1 MDLTKTYIDTYTDK
15 LVKEFNKQ
23 HQIEQINLV
32 LMEIA
37 GGNFHQAAPVSD
49 NFDEIDAIA
58 AGVNMLS
65 EELRDTM
72 ISRNYLDRILRSI
85 VDMLFIFD
93 ENFCIQQI
101 TPKACL
107 LLNQHE
113 ENFIGQ
119 SIHALFDGRQKKFV
133 QRMTESLQQ
142 KGQLHNIE
150 TTFRTLDKKKLPVT
164 LSLFALNNNRN
175 VTTGYLMIAEDVKE
189 KKDTSNTLKKRN
201 EELQTL
207 IYRTSHDLKGPLA
220 SMLGLFNIMEMEKQN
235 LSSLQNYM
243 AHLQRC
249 VEKLNNTV
257 LGLLEV
263 GLVDQSALSMRP
275 FYLYDMLQDVIE
287 SLRNFPGRD
296 QVEVNLSVDKKLQII
311 SSEKALS
318 SVLQNLIENSI
329 KYRQTDSSKT
339 SVVHVNAHI
348 DKGNL
353 ILLIKDNGQGMDKN
367 VLKKAFNMFYRGN
380 ENSKGSGLGLFIV
393 KSTIEKLKGEVI
405 LRSKVQEGT
414 EIKMILPQGFL

>member
-1 MDLTKTYIDTYTDK
+1 MDLTKIYIDTYTDK

-23 HQIEQINLV
+23 HQVEQINLV

-37 GGNFHQAAPVSD
+37 GGNFHQTAPVSD

-101 TPKACL
+101 TSRACL

-113 ENFIGQ
+113 ENCVGQ
-119 SIHALFDGRQKKFV
+119 SIHMLFDGRQRKFV

-150 TTFRTLDKKKLPVT
+150 TTFRTFNKKKLPVT
-164 LSLFALNNNRN
+164 LSLFALKNNRN
-175 VTTGYLMIAEDVKE
+175 ITTGYLMIAEDVKE

-201 EELQTL
+201 EELRTL

-220 SMLGLFNIMEMEKQN
+220 SMLGLFNVMEMERQN

-243 AHLQRC
+243 FHLQKC
-249 VEKLNNTV
+249 VEKLNKTV

-275 FYLYDMLQDVIE
+275 FYLYNTLQDVID
-287 SLRNFPGRD
+287 SLSNFPGRD
-296 QVEVNLSVDKKLQII
+296 QVEINLSVDKKLQVI

-329 KYRQTDSSKT
+329 KYRQSDSGKI
-339 SVVHVNAHI
+339 SVVQVSAHV
-348 DKGNL
+348 DKGYL
-353 ILLIKDNGQGMDKN
+353 IMLIKDNGQGMDKN
-367 VLKKAFNMFYRGN
+367 VIKKAFNMFYRGN
-380 ENSKGSGLGLFIV
+380 ENSDGSGLGLFIV
-393 KSTIEKLKGEVI
+393 KSTIEKMKGEII
-405 LRSKVQEGT
+405 LKSKVKEGT
-414 EIKMILPQGFL
+414 EIKIILPTY